1 MADPANDQSG
11 HDNESESTEAPS
23 SPDREEASAPADA
36 NDGGTDQDTPG
47 DEDISSSSSETLT
60 LIDAQKRAEE
70 TAQEL
75 LDHQFEG
82 IIKAETADG
91 DGWRTVV
98 EVVERSA
105 VPDTQDIIGR
115 YEIMLDAAGG
125 VTGYELLE
133 RYRRNDMKEE
143 L

>member
-1 MADPANDQSG
+1 MTNPANDRSD
-11 HDNESESTEAPS
+11 HDNESERAEALSAPDGGDPSETADAGDSDTERDTQGDDNTSSPS
-23 SPDREEASAPADA
+23 SEALSLADA
-36 NDGGTDQDTPG
+36 QR
-47 DEDISSSSSETLT
+47 
-60 LIDAQKRAEE
+60 RAEE
-70 TAQEL
+70 AAKAL

-82 IIKAETADG
+82 TIKAETPDG
-91 DGWRTVV
+91 GGWRTVV

-105 VPDTQDIIGR
+105 IPSTQDIIGR
-115 YEIMLDAAGG
+115 YEIMFDTAGE

>member
-11 HDNESESTEAPS
+11 HDNESERTEPS
-23 SPDREEASAPADA
+23 SSSDREEASAPADA
-36 NDGGTDQDTPG
+36 NDDGTDQDTPG
-47 DEDISSSSSETLT
+47 DEEISSSSSETLT
-60 LIDAQKRAEE
+60 LVDAQQRAEE
-70 TAQEL
+70 AAEEL

-82 IIKAETADG
+82 IIKTETANG

-115 YEIMLDAAGG
+115 YEIMLDAAGE

>member
-11 HDNESESTEAPS
+11 HDNESESTEPPS
-23 SPDREEASAPADA
+23 SSDGEEASTPVDA

-47 DEDISSSSSETLT
+47 DEDVSSPSNETLT
-60 LIDAQKRAEE
+60 LVAAQQQAEQAAE
-70 TAQEL
+70 EL

-82 IIKAETADG
+82 IIKAETSDSG
-91 DGWRTVV
+91 GWRTVV
-98 EVVERSA
+98 EVIERSA
-105 VPDTQDIIGR
+105 IPDTQDIIGR
-115 YEIMLDAAGG
+115 YEIILDAAGK

-133 RYRRNDMKEE
+133 RYRRNEMKKE

>member
-11 HDNESESTEAPS
+11 HDNESEHTKAPS
-23 SPDREEASAPADA
+23 SPDREEASAPADTTG
-36 NDGGTDQDTPG
+36 GGTEQDTP
-47 DEDISSSSSETLT
+47 DEEDVTSASSETLT
-60 LIDAQKRAEE
+60 LVDAQNRAQEAAE
-70 TAQEL
+70 EL

-115 YEIMLDAAGG
+115 YEIMLDAAGK

-133 RYRRNDMKEE
+133 RYRRGDMKEE

>member
-11 HDNESESTEAPS
+11 HDNESERTKTPS
-23 SPDREEASAPADA
+23 SPDREEALTPADA
-36 NDGGTDQDTPG
+36 DNSGTNQDAMA
-47 DEDISSSSSETLT
+47 DEDVSSSLSETIT
-60 LIDAQKRAEE
+60 LVDAQQRAEE
-70 TAQEL
+70 AAKEL

-98 EVVERSA
+98 EVIERSA
-105 VPDTQDIIGR
+105 IPDTQDIIGR
-115 YEIMLDAAGG
+115 YEIMLDEVGE